1 MNNKSH
7 EKFSLRKRLKS
18 FTYAFNGLKMVF
30 KEEHNLRIHLLVS
43 LIVVVCGSI
52 FQISIIEW
60 ILLCFAIGFVI
71 STEILNSAIENLA
84 DFVSPEY
91 HDLIKKVKDI
101 SAAAVLVS
109 TIVSVVIGILIL
121 LPKISHLIGN

>member
-1 MNNKSH
+1 MNNKSNQ
-7 EKFSLRKRLKS
+7 KFSLSKRLKS
-18 FTYAFNGLKMVF
+18 FSYAFNGLRTVI
-30 KEEHNLRIHLLVS
+30 KEEHNLRIHLIVS
-43 LIVVVCGSI
+43 SIVIVCGFI

-71 STEILNSAIENLA
+71 SIEILNSAIENLA

-91 HDLIKKVKDI
+91 HNLIKKVKDI

-109 TIVSVVIGILIL
+109 TISSVVIGILIF
-121 LPKISHLIGN
+121 LPKIILLVNN